1 MMRDYKNPK
10 VVIIGLTLLVVA
22 CALYSTCGYSNYGFA
37 IASITGVYAL
47 LSQPAKERVIE

>member
-1 MMRDYKNPK
+1 MRDYKNPK